1 MNQLKTEY
9 KRDMKNNYMLIS
21 FEDESDIKPDTK
33 QYEFKMLENNYIAGL
48 MKLKLC
54 KEGEKEVF
62 YYDITSKR
70 SLSDIYKDKG
80 IGMED
85 IKKIIFGII
94 KTISNMER
102 FLLESKGLLLNIDYI
117 YADPKSLDP
126 VFCYLPCAKEIS
138 DNKLSY
144 MFEQLLSRFDQ
155 NDREGFEQVYRLYQ
169 ESCKDSCVLNDL
181 VNIMNIYNKNTE
193 KATILKVSDADGTKE
208 GMYEYDKEEIF
219 ENKKKDKAKSFSIKS
234 LFKIKKEKNKR
245 SQNKAP
251 IPDSERSYKTSQ
263 KEEKTGYEDVDEE
276 CDKEK
281 DEWMELFN
289 TKTCEKSRETYEDI
303 PYTHTLLLSE
313 DTDKEVRYILIS
325 KDKSTEDIKLPYFPF
340 IIGKQER
347 ICDHILKNDKVSRLH
362 LRIDKDREEEFSV
375 RDLNS
380 LNGTKLDGRLLDNEE
395 TAKLIIGNEIEI
407 ADLKYVF
414 SKI

>member
-85 IKKIIFGII
+85 VKKIIFGII

-117 YADPKSLDP
+117 YTDPKSLDP

-155 NDREGFEQVYRLYQ
+155 NYREGFEQVYRLYQ

-289 TKTCEKSRETYEDI
+289 TKTCEESRETYEDK

-313 DTDKEVRYILIS
+313 DTDKEVRYILRS

-414 SKI
+414 SKV

>member
-70 SLSDIYKDKG
+70 SVSDIYKDKA

-85 IKKIIFGII
+85 VKKIIFGII

-234 LFKIKKEKNKR
+234 LFKIKKEKNERFK
-245 SQNKAP
+245 NKST

-263 KEEKTGYEDVDEE
+263 KEEKNGYEDVDEE

-289 TKTCEKSRETYEDI
+289 TKTCEESRETYEDK

-313 DTDKEVRYILIS
+313 DTDKEVRYILRS

>member
-70 SLSDIYKDKG
+70 SVSDIYKDKA

-85 IKKIIFGII
+85 VKKIIFGIM

-234 LFKIKKEKNKR
+234 LFRIKKEKNKR

-289 TKTCEKSRETYEDI
+289 TKTCEESRETYEDK

>member
-1 MNQLKTEY
+1 MRTV
-9 KRDMKNNYMLIS
+9 R
-21 FEDESDIKPDTK
+21 
-33 QYEFKMLENNYIAGL
+33 
-48 MKLKLC
+48 
-54 KEGEKEVF
+54 
-62 YYDITSKR
+62 
-70 SLSDIYKDKG
+70 
-80 IGMED
+80 
-85 IKKIIFGII
+85 KKVC
-94 KTISNMER
+94 T
-102 FLLESKGLLLNIDYI
+102 
-117 YADPKSLDP
+117 
-126 VFCYLPCAKEIS
+126 
-138 DNKLSY
+138 
-144 MFEQLLSRFDQ
+144 
-155 NDREGFEQVYRLYQ
+155 
-169 ESCKDSCVLNDL
+169 
-181 VNIMNIYNKNTE
+181 NT
-193 KATILKVSDADGTKE
+193 
-208 GMYEYDKEEIF
+208 IF

-234 LFKIKKEKNKR
+234 LFKIKKEKNERFK
-245 SQNKAP
+245 NKST

-289 TKTCEKSRETYEDI
+289 TKTCEESRETYEDK

-313 DTDKEVRYILIS
+313 DTDKEVRYILRS
-325 KDKSTEDIKLPYFPF
+325 KDKSTEDIKLHYFPF

>member
-85 IKKIIFGII
+85 VKKIIFGIM

-251 IPDSERSYKTSQ
+251 IPDSERSYKTNQ

-289 TKTCEKSRETYEDI
+289 TKTCEESRETYEDK

-313 DTDKEVRYILIS
+313 DTDKEVRYILRS
-325 KDKSTEDIKLPYFPF
+325 KDKSTEDIKLSYFPF

-362 LRIDKDREEEFSV
+362 IRIDKDREEEFSV